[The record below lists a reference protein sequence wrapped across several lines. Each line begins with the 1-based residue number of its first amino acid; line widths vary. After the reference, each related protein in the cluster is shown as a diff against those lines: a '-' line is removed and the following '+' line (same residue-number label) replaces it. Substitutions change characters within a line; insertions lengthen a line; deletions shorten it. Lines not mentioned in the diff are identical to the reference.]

1 MEAYAC
7 HSNLNPLTLH
17 SRRLDPDRRTAVLSG
32 ESPILVHPGMRVS
45 PCQSQILSLQDYS
58 TLTLGQAWQGESRAS
73 SLFVEH
79 LLSEPGL

>member
-45 PCQSQILSLQDYS
+45 PSIANPKPSGLFDTHSRTSL
-58 TLTLGQAWQGESRAS
+58 AR
-73 SLFVEH
+73 
-79 LLSEPGL
+79 